1 MTDGWEQE
9 DKGGPGRQENALLF
23 RLGRLV
29 SFASLGARRLGG
41 PPLVPSGT
49 TDRAKNLMRLIAAY
63 FRPGEI
69 EDVVVVVVS
78 VLVRVFVLD
87 VVFFDSSIRALG
99 YRDARRAIDR

>member
-69 EDVVVVVVS
+69 EDVVIVVVV
-78 VLVRVFVLD
+78 VRVFVLD
-87 VVFFDSSIRALG
+87 VVLFDSSIRALG